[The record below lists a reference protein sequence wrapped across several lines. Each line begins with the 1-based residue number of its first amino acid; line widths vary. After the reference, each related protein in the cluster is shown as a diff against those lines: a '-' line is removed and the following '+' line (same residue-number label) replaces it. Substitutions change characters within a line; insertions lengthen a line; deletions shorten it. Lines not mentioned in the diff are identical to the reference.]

1 MEEIAQPTSGSG
13 SSGGESQ
20 EGSDGEEDSLQ
31 GSDLHPPSPPPT
43 AYGAAEKSGLLPP
56 GSSEEGEE
64 LDQQE
69 ATTSS
74 TSEGSLRSFEG
85 QSEGVDEQEFSGDD
99 SASLPE
105 SSHGSVNFQGMDVD
119 PSVDDSWSAP
129 SDVPLDLTGELSLID
144 VTSVFQA
151 FSASK
156 MPKLLVS

>member
-43 AYGAAEKSGLLPP
+43 VYGAAEKSGLLPP

-99 SASLPE
+99 SASPKIQSWQCE
-105 SSHGSVNFQGMDVD
+105 FSRHGRGPQCG
-119 PSVDDSWSAP
+119 
-129 SDVPLDLTGELSLID
+129 
-144 VTSVFQA
+144 
-151 FSASK
+151 
-156 MPKLLVS
+156 